1 VTKPERAFVAIGV
14 ELHASPDRGS
24 RCSPRPLS
32 VTVRRTAEGAECVG
46 YQRPPQGR
54 ARRSWQAQSERMIA
68 RRAFLAAAT
77 AGAVLAARPAA
88 AQPPGGVVRLGVLS
102 AGNPRTAPQW
112 VAFEQRLRELG
123 YVDGQG
129 FSLDF
134 RDALGQADR
143 MPEFATALAS
153 LKPHV
158 IVAGGPEATLKAVRQ
173 VAGAIPVVMIAI
185 DYDPIGRGHVAG
197 LARPGGNVTG
207 LFFRNLE
214 LT

>member
-1 VTKPERAFVAIGV
+1 
-14 ELHASPDRGS
+14 
-24 RCSPRPLS
+24 
-32 VTVRRTAEGAECVG
+32 
-46 YQRPPQGR
+46 
-54 ARRSWQAQSERMIA
+54 MIS

-77 AGAVLAARPAA
+77 AGAVLATGPAAA
-88 AQPPGGVVRLGVLS
+88 AQPLGGVLRVGVLS

-134 RDALGQADR
+134 RDALGRAER

-173 VAGAIPVVMIAI
+173 VAGTIPVVMIAI

-214 LT
+214 LTGKRLQLLTEVRMRSQRLLTATVRVQGNRSAATALDAASVR